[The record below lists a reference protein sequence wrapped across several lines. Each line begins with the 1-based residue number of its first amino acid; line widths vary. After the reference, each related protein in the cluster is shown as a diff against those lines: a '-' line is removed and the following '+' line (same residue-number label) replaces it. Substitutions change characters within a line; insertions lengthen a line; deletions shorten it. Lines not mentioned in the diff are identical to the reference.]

1 MLDWLR
7 RHHFPVS
14 AFFERSL
21 VLTFAFPEEVLRP
34 LLAPGLSLDGGDG
47 LGYAAVALVQ
57 TRRLRPAGWPTW
69 LGLDFF
75 LTGYRIFA
83 RYRDLRGRNL
93 RGLRILRSDT
103 DRRLMVW
110 LGNLLTHY
118 AYHKAELDST
128 FSEQQWNFPLRSD
141 TAPLKVAAFLESEP
155 ELPAESPFRDWREA
169 RKWAGPLPFTFDYER
184 STDSMVIVEG
194 VRQHWEPRPVRVEL
208 DRLGLLEQAPFSRR
222 GKLAAAFVVER
233 IDYRWKRGIVE
244 KL

>member
-1 MLDWLR
+1 MLDWLK
-7 RHHFPVS
+7 RHHFPVV
-14 AFFERSL
+14 AHFERSL

-34 LLAPGLSLDGGDG
+34 LLAPGLSLDGSNG
-47 LGYAAVALVQ
+47 LGYVAVALVQ
-57 TRRLRPAGWPTW
+57 TRSLRPGGLPAW

-118 AYHKAELDST
+118 AYHKAELDSNCANHRWS
-128 FSEQQWNFPLRSD
+128 FNLRSAAAPLRV
-141 TAPLKVAAFLESEP
+141 TAFLEPEP
-155 ELPAESPFRDWREA
+155 ELPAGSPFQDWREA

-184 STDSMVIVEG
+184 SSHSMVIVEG
-194 VRQHWEPRPVRVEL
+194 VREHWEPRPVRVEL
-208 DRLGLLEQAPFSRR
+208 DRVGLLERAPFLGQGR
-222 GKLAAAFVVER
+222 LAAAFVVEG
-233 IDYRWKRGIVE
+233 IDYRWKRGVVE